1 MNVLDLFSGIGGFS
15 LGLER
20 AGMRTVAFCEIEPF
34 PRAVLAKH
42 WPHVPCYH
50 DVHDVT
56 ADRLDRDG
64 VGRIDLICG
73 GYPCQPFS
81 HAGKQRGH
89 EDPRHLWPQMRR
101 VVGEVRPAWVLAEN
115 VVGHITLGLD
125 QVLADLETDGYAA
138 RAIVVPACAKDAPH
152 IRQRV
157 WIMARDRDRDR
168 EPDLSVDA
176 EVEGVQGM
184 VADAARDVGLRGGE
198 EIRRARQRAES
209 GSAGRGG
216 VEHVATESQEGA
228 TRDVAD
234 AVSKGLERYA
244 RDEGEETGRSGSQR
258 GPTSESGLPG
268 GSGPLLPDDGLRS
281 GEGPGPVQRGR
292 QEPSRW
298 LPEPRVGRVA
308 HGIPRRMDRLRA
320 LGNAVVPQVVE
331 EIGRAIMAC
340 KARRA

>member
-42 WPHVPCYH
+42 WPHVPCYE
-50 DVHDVT
+50 DIHDVT
-56 ADRLDRDG
+56 ADRLARDG
-64 VGRIDLICG
+64 IGRVDLISG

-101 VVGEVRPAWVLAEN
+101 VIGEVRPTWVVAEN

-125 QVLADLETDGYAA
+125 QVLADLEADGYTG

-168 EPDLSVDA
+168 ESACTVDA
-176 EVEGVQGM
+176 EAQGLPSD
-184 VADAARDVGLRGGE
+184 VAHTEEQPGINLCGDAGYAGQAGD
-198 EIRRARQRAES
+198 
-209 GSAGRGG
+209 GSR
-216 VEHVATESQEGA
+216 EGA
-228 TRDVAD
+228 VQQPGRRGTDVAD
-234 AVSKGLERYA
+234 ANIA
-244 RDEGEETGRSGSQR
+244 GSQ
-258 GPTSESGLPG
+258 GHW
-268 GSGPLLPDDGLRS
+268 GLRKCPDERPA
-281 GEGPGPVQRGR
+281 GTRGR
-292 QEPSRW
+292 TEQGAW
-298 LPEPRVGRVA
+298 LPEPPVGRVA
-308 HGIPRRMDRLRA
+308 HGVPRRVDRLKA

-331 EIGRAIMAC
+331 EIARAIIATE
-340 KARRA
+340 RQR

>member
-1 MNVLDLFSGIGGFS
+1 
-15 LGLER
+15 
-20 AGMRTVAFCEIEPF
+20 MRTVAFCEIEEF

-50 DVHDVT
+50 DIHDVT

-101 VVGEVRPAWVLAEN
+101 VIGEVRPAWVLAEN

-125 QVLADLETDGYAA
+125 QVLADLEADGYAG
-138 RAIVVPACAKDAPH
+138 RAVVVPACAKDAPH

-168 EPDLSVDA
+168 ESACAVNA
-176 EVEGVQGM
+176 EAQGVQGDM
-184 VADAARDVGLRGGE
+184 ADADLAR
-198 EIRRARQRAES
+198 
-209 GSAGRGG
+209 
-216 VEHVATESQEGA
+216 
-228 TRDVAD
+228 
-234 AVSKGLERYA
+234 LERQN
-244 RDEGEETGRSGSQR
+244 GGSLSQR
-258 GPTSESGLPG
+258 PG
-268 GSGPLLPDDGLRS
+268 QWLVRSSSSFLPDDGLRRRR
-281 GEGPGPVQRGR
+281 ERGR
-292 QEPSRW
+292 PEPTWW
-298 LPEPRVGRVA
+298 LPEPGVGRVA
-308 HGIPRRMDRLRA
+308 HGIPARMDRLRA

-331 EIGRAIMAC
+331 ELGRAIMATASSGDRC
-340 KARRA
+340 GRNDRRKQ

>member
-168 EPDLSVDA
+168 EPDLSVD
-176 EVEGVQGM
+176 
-184 VADAARDVGLRGGE
+184 
-198 EIRRARQRAES
+198 
-209 GSAGRGG
+209 
-216 VEHVATESQEGA
+216 
-228 TRDVAD
+228 VAD

>member
-157 WIMARDRDRDR
+157 WIMARD
-168 EPDLSVDA
+168 
-176 EVEGVQGM
+176 
-184 VADAARDVGLRGGE
+184 
-198 EIRRARQRAES
+198 
-209 GSAGRGG
+209 
-216 VEHVATESQEGA
+216 
-228 TRDVAD
+228 
-234 AVSKGLERYA
+234 
-244 RDEGEETGRSGSQR
+244 
-258 GPTSESGLPG
+258 
-268 GSGPLLPDDGLRS
+268 LLPDDGLRS

>member
-157 WIMARDRDRDR
+157 WIMAR
-168 EPDLSVDA
+168 
-176 EVEGVQGM
+176 
-184 VADAARDVGLRGGE
+184 
-198 EIRRARQRAES
+198 
-209 GSAGRGG
+209 
-216 VEHVATESQEGA
+216 
-228 TRDVAD
+228 
-234 AVSKGLERYA
+234 
-244 RDEGEETGRSGSQR
+244 
-258 GPTSESGLPG
+258 G